1 LLRDKTSVTATL
13 SEDTLQED
21 KAHFLDLE
29 TDLAA
34 SGPFWESEQPER
46 LEKRVRLLE
55 KGLQLRLMLLKIPIR
70 SPLPMLNPNV
80 LTKNV

>member
-1 LLRDKTSVTATL
+1 LLLDKTSVTATL

-34 SGPFWESEQPER
+34 WGPFWESEQLER
-46 LEKRVRLLE
+46 LEKRVQLLE
-55 KGLQLRLMLLKIPIR
+55 KGLQLQLMLLKIPIR
-70 SPLPMLNPNV
+70 LPLPMLNPTPS
-80 LTKNV
+80 TKNV